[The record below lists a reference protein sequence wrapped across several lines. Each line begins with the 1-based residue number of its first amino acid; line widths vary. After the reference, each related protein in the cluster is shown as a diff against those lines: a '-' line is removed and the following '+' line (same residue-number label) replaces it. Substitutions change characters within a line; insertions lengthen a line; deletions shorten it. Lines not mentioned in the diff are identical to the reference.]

1 MAADGEGLVGR
12 APDLGEPVSFADS
25 GAMQASGSHP
35 TRDAI
40 EAALKRES
48 GNIAAAARSLGLH
61 RTQLYRLMKRH
72 GITPGTQT

>member
-1 MAADGEGLVGR
+1 MQNLGDR
-12 APDLGEPVSFADS
+12 AGTSLDSSVESVSFADS